1 MKRVIN
7 YVWSLI
13 LWIWQ
18 LPQNIVGLLYRYVA
32 TISNN
37 VSDSKEYKVYFKVS
51 RGSVSLGKYI
61 FVYTNTSNLSRT
73 IQHEVGHYR
82 QSCILGPF
90 YLIVIGIPSI
100 TWAAL
105 HSYIPYFKKYNYYS
119 FYTEKWANKLAGL
132 KI

>member
-90 YLIVIGIPSI
+90 YLVVIGIPSI
-100 TWAAL
+100 TWATL

>member
-18 LPQNIVGLLYRYVA
+18 LPQNIVGLLYRYVS

-37 VSDSKEYKVYFKVS
+37 VSDSKEYKVYFKFS
-51 RGSVSLGKYI
+51 KGSISLGKYI
-61 FVYTNTSNLSRT
+61 FVYMNAYNLSKT

-82 QSCILGPF
+82 QSCILGPL
-90 YLIVIGIPSI
+90 YLLVIGIPSI
-100 TWAAL
+100 IWATL

-119 FYTEKWANKLAGL
+119 FYTEKWANKLAKL